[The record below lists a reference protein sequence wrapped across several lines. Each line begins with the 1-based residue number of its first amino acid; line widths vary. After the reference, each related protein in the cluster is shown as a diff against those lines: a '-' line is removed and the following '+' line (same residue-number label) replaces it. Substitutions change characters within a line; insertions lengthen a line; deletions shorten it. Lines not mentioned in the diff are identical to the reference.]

1 MLIILSAY
9 SAWQIIDL
17 DKNVTENII
26 KGILLLLMSLLIL
39 FGPHSPYLVSSFVYV
54 CLSIGYI
61 VVFYDIVVG
70 YDMGIAGR
78 NYLTLTMPVV
88 ISSLFTI
95 IKLFEIKY
103 WLIRLFLVTI
113 ALLQGYYLIS
123 SQSRAAFILLLLCS
137 LYIFFVKRKHFVFP
151 LNYWYIGI
159 PGIILYFNTF
169 FIEFLENFNYVLYA
183 RILRLFSSDEVAGVS
198 EEDRVTIYGSAI
210 DKILN
215 DPTGL
220 GYGLNASNK
229 LFDLPY
235 IESFILE
242 YLLIFGFLGVIAILC
257 KTYFLIYGLLQSN
270 KYKNSFYLYVLY
282 ICLFSFFVKGWSV
295 FDSYVIYL
303 LIALWLKEVL
313 RSKTKD
319 VFCNNTHL

>member
-1 MLIILSAY
+1 MA
-9 SAWQIIDL
+9 
-17 DKNVTENII
+17 
-26 KGILLLLMSLLIL
+26 
-39 FGPHSPYLVSSFVYV
+39 
-54 CLSIGYI
+54 
-61 VVFYDIVVG
+61 
-70 YDMGIAGR
+70 IAGR

-88 ISSLFTI
+88 ISSSFTI
-95 IKLFEIKY
+95 IKLFEVRS
-103 WLIRLFLVTI
+103 WLLRFLLFSL
-113 ALLQGYYLIS
+113 ALLQSYYLVS

-159 PGIILYFNTF
+159 PGVIFYFYSF
-169 FIEFLENFNYVLYA
+169 FIEFLEKFNYVLYA
-183 RILRLFSSDEVAGVS
+183 RILRLFSSDEVAGVAA
-198 EEDRVTIYGSAI
+198 EDRVTIYGSAI

-242 YLLIFGFLGVIAILC
+242 YLLVFGFLGVIAIFC
-257 KTYFLIYGLLQSN
+257 KVYFLLYGFFQSK
-270 KYKNSFYLYVLY
+270 KYKNNFYLYVLY

-303 LIALWLKEVL
+303 LIAVWLKEIF
-313 RSKTKD
+313 RSETRN
-319 VFCNNTHL
+319 VFYSNTHL